1 MPVDPIGAWIRRE
14 WRGEPIAPDDALARG
29 AGTAGNERLT
39 GITGLVLVLL
49 LAAEG
54 VTILFL
60 GPLVLE
66 HIFIGMLL
74 IGPAALKLGS
84 TGYRFA
90 RYYARSPRY
99 RRRGPP
105 HPALRALAPL
115 VVLSTVGVLAT
126 GVALVALGHGH
137 GGLLAAH
144 KASFVVFIVA
154 TGVHV
159 LAYAVRMA
167 GLSLAE
173 LRPRRD
179 ARLRGRGARSA
190 LVLASLAAGL
200 ALAVATLPMAR
211 SWAGGG
217 GDRGDDREGL
227 ALVRAPEAGR
237 PVARPRPADP
247 RILRI
252 RDPGGRACGRA
263 ASGVT
268 LGPCR

>member
-1 MPVDPIGAWIRRE
+1 MMPEDPVRAWIRRE
-14 WRGEPIAPDDALARG
+14 WRGEPVAPDDALARG

-39 GITGLVLVLL
+39 GLTGLVLVLL

-90 RYYARSPRY
+90 RYYTRSPRY

-105 HPALRALAPL
+105 QPWLRALAPL
-115 VVLSTVGVLAT
+115 VVLSTVAVFGT
-126 GVALVALGHGH
+126 GVALVALGHRH
-137 GGLLAAH
+137 GQLLAAH
-144 KASFVVFIVA
+144 KASFVVFIVV

-159 LAYAVRMA
+159 LAYAVRMV
-167 GLSLAE
+167 GVSLGE

-200 ALAVATLPMAR
+200 ALALATLPMAR
-211 SWAGGG
+211 SWT
-217 GDRGDDREGL
+217 RGREDRERDREAL
-227 ALVRAPEAGR
+227 ALVR
-237 PVARPRPADP
+237 VLD
-247 RILRI
+247 
-252 RDPGGRACGRA
+252 GRAVGPA
-263 ASGVT
+263 AAVT
-268 LGPCR
+268 APR

>member
-1 MPVDPIGAWIRRE
+1 MPEDPVRAWVRRE
-14 WRGEPIAPDDALARG
+14 WRGEAIAPEDALARG

-39 GITGLVLVLL
+39 GLTGLVLVLL

-84 TGYRFA
+84 TGYRFT
-90 RYYARSPRY
+90 RYYTRSPRY

-105 HPALRALAPL
+105 PPALRALAPL
-115 VVLSTVGVLAT
+115 VVISTVAVLAT

-137 GGLLAAH
+137 GTLLAAH
-144 KASFVVFIVA
+144 KASFVIFIVV
-154 TGVHV
+154 TGALV

-167 GLSLAE
+167 GLAVGE

-200 ALAVATLPMAR
+200 ALALATLPIAR
-211 SWAGGG
+211 SWARGREDGGG
-217 GDRGDDREGL
+217 DREGL
-227 ALVRAPEAGR
+227 ALVRAPEGR
-237 PVARPRPADP
+237 PAVPSLSGGPVVPGPR
-247 RILRI
+247 
-252 RDPGGRACGRA
+252 
-263 ASGVT
+263 
-268 LGPCR
+268 